1 MKYFFKNDWGNIA
14 MLLFR
19 LNQVKILAG
28 EIERLEGLRNQIEK
42 SRNEE
47 YKRDYYENLKSCKDE
62 YRRLS
67 RENLLEGL
75 DLSEEEKRM
84 AYLVYYENVE
94 WKDAMYKALSE
105 KMLEKICD
113 DESGKLERKT
123 LNALKKHIYKT
134 IQVYYDY
141 QKKKEN

>member
-1 MKYFFKNDWGNIA
+1 MKYFFKKDWRNII
-14 MLLFR
+14 MLNYK
-19 LNQVKILAG
+19 LNQLKNLAG
-28 EIERLEGLRNQIEK
+28 EIERLERLRNQIEK

-67 RENLLEGL
+67 QEDLLEGL

-84 AYLVYYENVE
+84 AYLVYYENLE
-94 WKDAMYKALSE
+94 WKDAMHKALNESIR
-105 KMLEKICD
+105 KKICD

>member
-1 MKYFFKNDWGNIA
+1 
-14 MLLFR
+14 MLYYK
-19 LNQVKILAG
+19 LNQVKNLAG
-28 EIERLEGLRNQIEK
+28 EIERLEGLRNQVEK
-42 SRNEE
+42 SRDEE
-47 YKRDYYENLKSCKDE
+47 YKRGYYENLKFCKNE

-67 RENLLEGL
+67 QEDLLEGL

-84 AYLVYYENVE
+84 AYLVYYKNVE
-94 WKDAMYKALSE
+94 WKDAMHKALSE
-105 KMLEKICD
+105 GIRKKICD